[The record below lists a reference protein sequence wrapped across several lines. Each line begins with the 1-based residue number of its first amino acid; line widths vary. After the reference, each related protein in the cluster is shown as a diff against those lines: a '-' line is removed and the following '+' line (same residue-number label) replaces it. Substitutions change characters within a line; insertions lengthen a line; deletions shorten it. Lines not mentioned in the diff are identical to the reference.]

1 MQEVGNSIRRAAVAA
16 VIVAGAAWVLCGC
29 DGMYTRRIDVTGPDA
44 AAFAVDGQST
54 QEVVATLR
62 AYAAGWKLSCSD
74 SDALPFECRRQP
86 IRVTVVSTQQ
96 GVAVCYFARG
106 TQFERKKFEGYIQHL
121 QEMLVSRFGA
131 ASVTAVQAMC

>member
-1 MQEVGNSIRRAAVAA
+1 M
-16 VIVAGAAWVLCGC
+16 VLCGC
-29 DGMYTRRIDVTGPDA
+29 DGMYIRRIDVTRSDA
-44 AAFAVDGQST
+44 AAFALDGQST

-131 ASVTAVQAMC
+131 ASVTTVQAMC